1 MKAEKKNKIRMMIV
15 CGTRPEIIKMAPVYH
30 ALRASR
36 HFSPVVVHTGQHT
49 DLAMPL
55 YQSFR
60 MLPERILTLQRCQG
74 TLSHLTGSLLTGIS
88 QTLEEL
94 RPTALLVHGDTASA
108 MAAALAG
115 FYARTPVGHV
125 EAGLRTYA
133 RYSPFPE
140 EMNRSVIGR
149 LADWHYA
156 PTPAA
161 RQALLG
167 EGICD
172 SRIVMTGNTGID
184 AALQMVT
191 SLTGTDS
198 LPAVVTQHD
207 LSQRLAGRRLL
218 LVTAHRREN
227 WGEGLMQIARAVDAL
242 LSRYD
247 DLFVVWPLHANPA
260 VSQSIRLALAHRCGN
275 DGALLLCPPLDYP
288 SLIWLQHHAWL
299 VLTDSGGIQ
308 EESAA
313 LGTPVL
319 ILRDTTERPELV
331 SAGGGIL
338 VGADCARICDAVRQL
353 YENPDVWSGMKNIR
367 NPFGDGLAA
376 ERIVGHLET
385 VLSCDIQDT
394 GSKNDD

>member
-1 MKAEKKNKIRMMIV
+1 MV

-30 ALRASR
+30 ALSANRY
-36 HFSPVVVHTGQHT
+36 FSPVVVHTGQHT

-60 MLPERILTLQRCQG
+60 MFPERIMTLQRCQG
-74 TLSHLTGSLLTGIS
+74 TLSHLTGSLLTGVT
-88 QTLEEL
+88 QVLEEL
-94 RPTALLVHGDTASA
+94 RPAALLVHGDTSSA

-115 FYARTPVGHV
+115 FYAHTPVGHV
-125 EAGLRTYA
+125 EAGLRTYD

-156 PTPAA
+156 PTSAA
-161 RQALLG
+161 RRSLLE

-172 SRIVMTGNTGID
+172 SRIVITGNTGID
-184 AALQMVT
+184 AAMQMVK
-191 SLTGTDS
+191 SLSEKNS
-198 LPAVVTQHD
+198 LPSVVTQYGIRK
-207 LSQRLAGRRLL
+207 RLNGRRLL

-227 WGEGLMQIARAVDAL
+227 WGEGVMQIAGAVNEL

-247 DLFVVWPLHANPA
+247 DLLVVWPLHANPA
-260 VSQSIRLALAHRCGN
+260 VSQSIRHALAHRCDN
-275 DGALLLCPPLDYP
+275 DGALLLCPPLDYS

-299 VLTDSGGIQ
+299 VMTDSGGIQ

-331 SAGGGIL
+331 NAGGGIL
-338 VGADCARICDAVRQL
+338 VGADSVRICEVVHQL
-353 YENPDVWSGMKNIR
+353 SEHPDIWSGMKNIQ

-376 ERIVGHLET
+376 ERIVSHLET
-385 VLSCDIQDT
+385 VLLRDVQET
-394 GSKNDD
+394 GSWNED

>member
-1 MKAEKKNKIRMMIV
+1 MTKIKMMMV

-30 ALRASR
+30 ALNASEY
-36 HFSPVVVHTGQHT
+36 FAPILIHTGQHT

-55 YQSFR
+55 YRAFG
-60 MLPERILTLQRCQG
+60 MLPTRILVLRRSQG
-74 TLSHLTGSLLTGIS
+74 TLAQLTGNLLAGIS
-88 QTLEEL
+88 QMLDEFH
-94 RPTALLVHGDTASA
+94 PSALLVHGDTASA

-115 FYARTPVGHV
+115 FYAQTPVGHV

-133 RYSPFPE
+133 KYSPFPE

-167 EGICD
+167 EGISD
-172 SRIVMTGNTGID
+172 SHISVTGNTGID
-184 AALQMVT
+184 AAMQMMG
-191 SLTGTDS
+191 SLSDAE
-198 LPAVVTQHD
+198 LPPKIVADHGIH
-207 LSQRLAGRRLL
+207 QRIAGRRLL

-227 WGEGLMQIARAVDAL
+227 WGEGLQQITKAVDQL

-260 VSQSIRLALAHRCGN
+260 VSQSIRHALDHRCKH
-275 DGALLLCPPLDYP
+275 DGELLLCPPLDYP
-288 SLIWLQHHAWL
+288 ALIWLQHHAWL

-319 ILRDTTERPELV
+319 ILRDTTERPELI

-338 VGADCARICDAVRQL
+338 VGANCVRICETVDRL
-353 YENPDVWSGMKNIR
+353 NDNPDIWSSMKNIQ

-376 ERIVGHLET
+376 KRIVRHLKT
-385 VLSCDIQDT
+385 VL
-394 GSKNDD
+394 